1 MVIEIGTSKSMR
13 ADGTANMGKYMAVWK
28 KQADGSYLI
37 HRDIFNQDEKYE
49 YPEGHGELD
58 VE

>member
-1 MVIEIGTSKSMR
+1 MR